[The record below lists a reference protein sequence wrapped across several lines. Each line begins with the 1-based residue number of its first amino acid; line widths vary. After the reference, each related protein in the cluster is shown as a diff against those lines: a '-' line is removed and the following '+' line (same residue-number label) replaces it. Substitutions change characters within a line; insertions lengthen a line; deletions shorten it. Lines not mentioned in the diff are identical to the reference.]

1 VGARRRRAALKVAV
15 FSLAGAPAVRLGWQA
30 FQGELGANPIA
41 EALNRLGYWAL
52 VCLLAS
58 LACTPAQRLFRAA
71 WPLAVRRMLGL
82 FAFAYAAL
90 HVSVY
95 VGLDQFFDFGEI
107 GRDIVKRP
115 FITVGTLAFVVLL
128 PLAVTS
134 TNKMVKR
141 LGFSR
146 WKRLHRFVYLAGVA
160 GAVHFFW
167 RVKADHREPLVFAAV
182 LALLLLARWPRSKR
196 RAGDAPASP
205 PLPRGSSSSSGSASR
220 RVAHVR
226 SSQPPFP

>member
-1 VGARRRRAALKVAV
+1 MFLLAA
-15 FSLAGAPAVRLGWQA
+15 APAVRLGWQA
-30 FQGELGANPIA
+30 FRGELGANPIA

-52 VCLLAS
+52 VSLLAS
-58 LACTPAQRLFRAA
+58 LACTPAQRLFRVS

-95 VGLDQFFDFGEI
+95 VGLDQFFDFGEM
-107 GRDIVKRP
+107 GRDILKRP

-146 WKRLHRFVYLAGVA
+146 WKRLHRFVYLAAVA

-182 LALLLLARWPRSKR
+182 LGLLLLARWPRNKS
-196 RAGDAPASP
+196 RAGDEPASP
-205 PLPRGSSSSSGSASR
+205 SLRQGSSSSGLASR
-220 RVAHVR
+220 RVAHVP